1 MSRVAVITGVPG
13 SGKSTVVG
21 RALEELRKE
30 GIEYT
35 VVNYGDVMLELMRE
49 KEGITH
55 RDDMRKVPTQR
66 YREIQREAGRRIAQV
81 AKEKNVLVDTH
92 CLVKKPEGYYPGLP
106 IWVLEELKP
115 DLLLIVEAA
124 PEEITRRRVK
134 DADRK
139 RDAEVQLEIE
149 EHQLLNRATA
159 MAYAALTGA
168 AVKIIQNRDGKLN
181 EAVEEMV
188 SVLR

>member
-21 RALEELRKE
+21 RTLEELRKE

-66 YREIQREAGRRIAQV
+66 YREIQREAGRRI
-81 AKEKNVLVDTH
+81 
-92 CLVKKPEGYYPGLP
+92 
-106 IWVLEELKP
+106 
-115 DLLLIVEAA
+115 
-124 PEEITRRRVK
+124 
-134 DADRK
+134 
-139 RDAEVQLEIE
+139 
-149 EHQLLNRATA
+149 
-159 MAYAALTGA
+159 
-168 AVKIIQNRDGKLN
+168 
-181 EAVEEMV
+181 
-188 SVLR
+188 